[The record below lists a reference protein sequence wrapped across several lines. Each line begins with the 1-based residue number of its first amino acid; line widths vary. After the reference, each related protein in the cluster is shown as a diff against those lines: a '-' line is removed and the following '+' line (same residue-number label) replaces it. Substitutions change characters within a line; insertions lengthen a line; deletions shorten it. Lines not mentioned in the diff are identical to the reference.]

1 LSFFL
6 FVTSKNRIRV
16 RPGVAYSLPVLLKV
30 AAGSLTVCRKIGEP
44 YEERIWAE
52 SQPKERFAFLCAIP
66 RGKGVE
72 R

>member
-1 LSFFL
+1 M
-6 FVTSKNRIRV
+6 
-16 RPGVAYSLPVLLKV
+16 AYSLPVLLKV
-30 AAGSLTVCRKIGEP
+30 TAGSLTLCRKIGEP